1 MDFINLNVHISLVHA
16 THVLEDGDLRS
27 WAGDENIKNWL
38 KLEKKTLLDPSHGV
52 SLSHS
57 SAVVAVG
64 ELEYVAP
71 G

>member
-1 MDFINLNVHISLVHA
+1 MDFIDLNVDISLVHA

-27 WAGDENIKNWL
+27 WAGDENIKNLL
-38 KLEKKTLLDPSHGV
+38 KLKKKILDPSHGV